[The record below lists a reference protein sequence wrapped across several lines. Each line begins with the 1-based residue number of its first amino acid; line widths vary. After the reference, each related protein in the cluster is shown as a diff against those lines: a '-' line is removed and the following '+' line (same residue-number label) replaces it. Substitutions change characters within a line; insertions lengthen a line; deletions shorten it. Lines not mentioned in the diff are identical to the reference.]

1 MPAKDIYHNAVKNA
15 LIKDGWKISDDPYI
29 IEYRKT
35 KLYADLGAERPIAVE
50 RNQEKLVVEVKSFV
64 GTLKLQD
71 LKEALGQYDI
81 YRYLL
86 DEAKGH
92 YIWMNLGWQNGE
104 RITGMTVYV
113 RLREGKFWIEED
125 WTEEGIATDLVRAGV
140 PKEDIVL
147 AFHEPKMRQYTD
159 FAVA

>member
-1 MPAKDIYHNAVKNA
+1 MD
-15 LIKDGWKISDDPYI
+15 
-29 IEYRKT
+29 
-35 KLYADLGAERPIAVE
+35 
-50 RNQEKLVVEVKSFV
+50 KLVQYPMIIKQILTEYVQLCQKSPNPAIENFLI
-64 GTLKLQD
+64 T
-71 LKEALGQYDI
+71 
-81 YRYLL
+81 
-86 DEAKGH
+86 DEANGH
-92 YIWMNLGWQNGE
+92 YIWMNLGWQNKE

-125 WTEEGIATDLVRAGV
+125 WTEEGIATALVRAGV

>member
-1 MPAKDIYHNAVKNA
+1 MDKLAQYPKIIKQILTEYVQLCKKLPNEAIESF
-15 LIKDGWKISDDPYI
+15 LITD
-29 IEYRKT
+29 
-35 KLYADLGAERPIAVE
+35 
-50 RNQEKLVVEVKSFV
+50 EVNN
-64 GTLKLQD
+64 
-71 LKEALGQYDI
+71 
-81 YRYLL
+81 
-86 DEAKGH
+86 H